1 MRTVNII
8 KVLNI
13 RIVFYDVEF
22 DARFIGKSRL
32 RVRWNIAGRKNIA
45 RRSLGHGIVGSCGP
59 RVASAGCVALLVLV
73 SDLLGRKKAQGI
85 VVYVPQKPSDLCIC
99 ICHDERCDCEPVRS
113 HGGRQFGSRPQ
124 AFFGGWPFVAQP
136 KRHSYG
142 LTWSQCSPP
151 QHYGMGPV

>member
-1 MRTVNII
+1 M
-8 KVLNI
+8 
-13 RIVFYDVEF
+13 
-22 DARFIGKSRL
+22 
-32 RVRWNIAGRKNIA
+32 RWNIAGRKNIA

-99 ICHDERCDCEPVRS
+99 ICHDKRCNYEPVRS